1 MLLRDELYFDIGSEE
16 RLHCSI
22 QNKTNHARWVINGL
36 KLEITNSSS
45 RRIRAED
52 NGDLVIDDVQLS
64 DGGVYECQILEHV
77 QYYIVYINGMK
88 THFYLVEIGL
98 TCRTMSC
105 KTSTLLTFQ
114 KCSYDISAFH
124 YSFQQQDLLRRRW
137 SSKPLPRT
145 RLTL

>member
-1 MLLRDELYFDIGSEE
+1 MFKRVELYFDIDSREK
-16 RLHCSI
+16 LHCSI

-64 DGGVYECQILEHV
+64 DGGVYECQRLEYV

-88 THFYLVEIGL
+88 THLFIL
-98 TCRTMSC
+98 
-105 KTSTLLTFQ
+105 
-114 KCSYDISAFH
+114 
-124 YSFQQQDLLRRRW
+124 
-137 SSKPLPRT
+137 
-145 RLTL
+145 

>member
-64 DGGVYECQILEHV
+64 DGGVYECQRLEYV

-88 THFYLVEIGL
+88 THLFIL
-98 TCRTMSC
+98 
-105 KTSTLLTFQ
+105 
-114 KCSYDISAFH
+114 
-124 YSFQQQDLLRRRW
+124 
-137 SSKPLPRT
+137 
-145 RLTL
+145 

>member
-52 NGDLVIDDVQLS
+52 NGDLVINDVQLS
-64 DGGVYECQILEHV
+64 DG
-77 QYYIVYINGMK
+77 
-88 THFYLVEIGL
+88 
-98 TCRTMSC
+98 
-105 KTSTLLTFQ
+105 
-114 KCSYDISAFH
+114 
-124 YSFQQQDLLRRRW
+124 
-137 SSKPLPRT
+137 
-145 RLTL
+145 

>member
-1 MLLRDELYFDIGSEE
+1 MTSSKLNLFFAENKKVLLRDELYFDIGSTE

-36 KLEITNSSS
+36 KLEITNSS

-64 DGGVYECQILEHV
+64 DGGVYECQRLEYV

-88 THFYLVEIGL
+88 THLFIL
-98 TCRTMSC
+98 
-105 KTSTLLTFQ
+105 
-114 KCSYDISAFH
+114 
-124 YSFQQQDLLRRRW
+124 
-137 SSKPLPRT
+137 
-145 RLTL
+145 